1 MSNIINNM
9 HLDHSASEYKS
20 QDDNS
25 RVYENAQGAK
35 EEDNQEI
42 QMNFQAEEYKKAE
55 VLIIEK
61 KKMTK
66 SIFTIDED
74 EDEDGSLKSS
84 QTGEFKTD
92 NNISDIINMSIKS
105 QN

>member
-35 EEDNQEI
+35 EYDN
-42 QMNFQAEEYKKAE
+42 
-55 VLIIEK
+55 
-61 KKMTK
+61 
-66 SIFTIDED
+66 
-74 EDEDGSLKSS
+74 
-84 QTGEFKTD
+84 
-92 NNISDIINMSIKS
+92 
-105 QN
+105 